1 MNFPLFMARRISTNG
16 NRSFSRLIVRV
27 AVAGIVLGLSIMIL
41 SLAVLRGF
49 KEEIIAKQRG
59 FTGDVTIFK
68 FDFNESY
75 DNTPFVLSDSAKR
88 VLEQTDGLTRVSGIA
103 TKPGIIHVNNEVEGV
118 VLKGINKDYD
128 QSFIRSILFEGSTIN
143 FSDNENA
150 REQVIISKVTA
161 SRLNLEVGDS
171 FIMYFVQEPLRK
183 RRLNVVG
190 IYNLGVEDVDETYV
204 IGHLDLIQRL
214 NDWEAYEVGAY
225 EITLDSFENIASKT
239 YEISQKLPLDLRVM
253 SVEDQYSQ
261 VFKWLD
267 LLDVNTE
274 VIFILMLIVA
284 IINMISALLIMILER
299 TPMIGTLKAL
309 GLSNRGVRKI
319 FLYRASYLIAIGLV
333 LGNLIGLGICF
344 FQESTHFL
352 KLDEASYYISYV
364 PILLKYT
371 DVLYLNLGVMGI
383 CITALLIPSGLVS
396 RISPVKAILFK

>member
-75 DNTPFVLSDSAKR
+75 DNTPFVLNDSAKR
-88 VLEQTDGLTRVSGIA
+88 VLEQTDGLARVSGIA

-190 IYNLGVEDVDETYV
+190 VYNLGVEDVDETYV